1 MPLEAFSLAPRQ
13 TEDLKMSFVEMTN
26 EEWEAVYK
34 QHDALIRMAELEM
47 RAEIR
52 ETAAEPNRSPLQ
64 QSAEP
69 VMHEL

>member
-1 MPLEAFSLAPRQ
+1 
-13 TEDLKMSFVEMTN
+13 MSFVEMTN

-52 ETAAEPNRSPLQ
+52 ESAPDSTQSHRHPITGMQEPG
-64 QSAEP
+64 A
-69 VMHEL
+69 

>member
-1 MPLEAFSLAPRQ
+1 
-13 TEDLKMSFVEMTN
+13 MSFVEMTN

-52 ETAAEPNRSPLQ
+52 EAASESSQASPNANASKSSPTVHPPCTVRTPWQ
-64 QSAEP
+64 VWSI
-69 VMHEL
+69 

>member
-1 MPLEAFSLAPRQ
+1 
-13 TEDLKMSFVEMTN
+13 MSFVEMTN

-52 ETAAEPNRSPLQ
+52 ETASESSHAPMPQ
-64 QSAEP
+64 P
-69 VMHEL
+69 VETVAHQL

>member
-1 MPLEAFSLAPRQ
+1 
-13 TEDLKMSFVEMTN
+13 MSFVEMTN

-52 ETAAEPNRSPLQ
+52 EAAPDSTRNQPQPFATGL
-64 QSAEP
+64 
-69 VMHEL
+69 HELDA

>member
-1 MPLEAFSLAPRQ
+1 
-13 TEDLKMSFVEMTN
+13 MSFAEMTN

-52 ETAAEPNRSPLQ
+52 EVVSPSNQNPLAQ
-64 QSAEP
+64 P
-69 VMHEL
+69 VEMGSHEL

>member
-1 MPLEAFSLAPRQ
+1 
-13 TEDLKMSFVEMTN
+13 MSFVEMTN

-52 ETAAEPNRSPLQ
+52 ETASESNRAPLPQPAETVAHHQL
-64 QSAEP
+64 
-69 VMHEL
+69 

>member
-1 MPLEAFSLAPRQ
+1 
-13 TEDLKMSFVEMTN
+13 MSFVEMTN

-52 ETAAEPNRSPLQ
+52 ESAPDSTQSQLQ
-64 QSAEP
+64 P
-69 VMHEL
+69 VSGMQELGA

>member
-1 MPLEAFSLAPRQ
+1 
-13 TEDLKMSFVEMTN
+13 MSFIEMTN

-52 ETAAEPNRSPLQ
+52 EVASESSPAPQRQPVEAATHQL
-64 QSAEP
+64 
-69 VMHEL
+69 

>member
-1 MPLEAFSLAPRQ
+1 
-13 TEDLKMSFVEMTN
+13 MSFVEMTN

-52 ETAAEPNRSPLQ
+52 EASSGSSQAPQLQPVETAVQ
-64 QSAEP
+64 Q
-69 VMHEL
+69 L

>member
-1 MPLEAFSLAPRQ
+1 
-13 TEDLKMSFVEMTN
+13 MSFVEMTN

-52 ETAAEPNRSPLQ
+52 ETAAESSRSPLQ
-64 QSAEP
+64 QP
-69 VMHEL
+69 VETAAHGF

>member
-1 MPLEAFSLAPRQ
+1 
-13 TEDLKMSFVEMTN
+13 MSFVEMTN

-52 ETAAEPNRSPLQ
+52 ETAAESSQSPLLQ
-64 QSAEP
+64 PIETAA
-69 VMHEL
+69 HGL

>member
-1 MPLEAFSLAPRQ
+1 
-13 TEDLKMSFVEMTN
+13 MSFVEMTN

-52 ETAAEPNRSPLQ
+52 EAASESSQASQLQ
-64 QSAEP
+64 P
-69 VMHEL
+69 VEAAAHQL

>member
-1 MPLEAFSLAPRQ
+1 VPQQP
-13 TEDLKMSFVEMTN
+13 EDLKMSFVEMTN

-52 ETAAEPNRSPLQ
+52 EAASESNQASQLQ
-64 QSAEP
+64 P
-69 VMHEL
+69 VEAAAHQL

>member
-1 MPLEAFSLAPRQ
+1 
-13 TEDLKMSFVEMTN
+13 MSFVEMTN

-52 ETAAEPNRSPLQ
+52 ETAPESNHAPLQ
-64 QSAEP
+64 QP
-69 VMHEL
+69 VETGMREL

>member
-1 MPLEAFSLAPRQ
+1 
-13 TEDLKMSFVEMTN
+13 MSFVEMTN

-52 ETAAEPNRSPLQ
+52 ETAAEQNRSPLQ

-69 VMHEL
+69 VAREL

>member
-1 MPLEAFSLAPRQ
+1 
-13 TEDLKMSFVEMTN
+13 MSFVEMTN

-52 ETAAEPNRSPLQ
+52 EMTSESSQAPMSQ
-64 QSAEP
+64 P
-69 VMHEL
+69 VETVAHQL

>member
-1 MPLEAFSLAPRQ
+1 
-13 TEDLKMSFVEMTN
+13 MSFVEMTN

-52 ETAAEPNRSPLQ
+52 EAPVEASQSRLLQPVETAAHGL
-64 QSAEP
+64 
-69 VMHEL
+69 

>member
-1 MPLEAFSLAPRQ
+1 
-13 TEDLKMSFVEMTN
+13 MSFVEMTN

-52 ETAAEPNRSPLQ
+52 ETSSESKQVPPPQPAETMAHHQL
-64 QSAEP
+64 
-69 VMHEL
+69 